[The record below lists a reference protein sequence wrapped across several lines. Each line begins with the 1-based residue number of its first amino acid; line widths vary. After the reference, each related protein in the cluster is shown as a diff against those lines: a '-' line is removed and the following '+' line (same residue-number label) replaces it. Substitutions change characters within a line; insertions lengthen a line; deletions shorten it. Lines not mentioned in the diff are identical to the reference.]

1 MNSSIDNTPGN
12 GADQS
17 ATNSGFSGT
26 GFAVSPGDSGLET
39 NLRPSLFDEF
49 IGQKQR
55 VENLKTYVKGAQQ
68 RKEALDHVLLYGP
81 PGLGKTTLANIIAAE
96 MGVNIKQTSGPILE
110 KKGDLSAIL
119 TDLEPGDVLFIDE
132 IHRLKTAL
140 EEILYKAMEDFQLD
154 VIIGQGVGA
163 RSVSI
168 DISRFTLIG
177 ATTRAGLL
185 SSPLRDRFGIMM
197 HLDFYDFPELVDV
210 LLRSAEILNIKIY
223 PKAAEAIARRSRGT
237 PRIANKLLKR
247 VRDFAQVEGE
257 GVIDPQITA
266 LSFQAL
272 EVDEMG
278 FDQTDR
284 KILLTIIDHFG
295 GGPVGLSTIS
305 TSIQEEK
312 DTLLDVYEPY
322 LIQQGYLKITPRGR
336 VATDKAYKHFNR
348 NIEGAQKKLF

>member
-1 MNSSIDNTPGN
+1 MK
-12 GADQS
+12 QS
-17 ATNSGFSGT
+17 ED
-26 GFAVSPGDSGLET
+26 AVFEQ
-39 NLRPSLFDEF
+39 NLRPSFFDDF
-49 IGQKQR
+49 IGQKQQ
-55 VENLKTYVKGAQQ
+55 VENLKTYVKGARQ
-68 RKEALDHVLLYGP
+68 RNEPLDHVLLYGP

-110 KKGDLSAIL
+110 KKGDLTAIL
-119 TDLEPGDVLFIDE
+119 TDLETYDVLFIDE

-163 RSVSI
+163 KNITI
-168 DISRFTLIG
+168 DINRFTLIG

-185 SSPLRDRFGIMM
+185 SSPLRDRFGIMI
-197 HLDFYDFPELVDV
+197 HLDFYTIDELVEV
-210 LLRSAEILNIKIY
+210 MIRSARILEVKIY

-237 PRIANKLLKR
+237 PRVANKLLKR

-257 GVIDPQITA
+257 GVIEPHITA
-266 LSFQAL
+266 KAFNAL
-272 EVDEMG
+272 EVDDEG

-284 KILLTIIDHFG
+284 KILVTIMEHFG
-295 GGPVGLSTIS
+295 GGPVGLSTLS

-322 LIQQGYLKITPRGR
+322 LIQQGFLKITPRGR
-336 VATDKAYKHFNR
+336 MATDKAYKHFRKELPGSNQR
-348 NIEGAQKKLF
+348 TLF

>member
-1 MNSSIDNTPGN
+1 MTSTMFEPDP
-12 GADQS
+12 AEQK
-17 ATNSGFSGT
+17 
-26 GFAVSPGDSGLET
+26 GDSPEELKFEK
-39 NLRPSLFDEF
+39 NLRPSFFDEF

-55 VENLKTYVKGAQQ
+55 VENLKTYVKGAKQ
-68 RKEALDHVLLYGP
+68 RKEALDHVLLHGP

-96 MGVNIKQTSGPILE
+96 IGVNIKQTSGPILE

-119 TDLEPGDVLFIDE
+119 TDLEPHDVLFIDE
-132 IHRLKTAL
+132 IHRLKTSL

-163 RSVSI
+163 KNISI
-168 DISRFTLIG
+168 DINRFTLIG

-185 SSPLRDRFGIMM
+185 SSPLRDRFGIMI
-197 HLDFYDFPELVDV
+197 HLDFYTAEELVEV
-210 LLRSAEILNIKIY
+210 LIRSAKILDIKIY
-223 PKAAEAIARRSRGT
+223 PKAAAVIARRSRGT

-257 GVIDPQITA
+257 GVIDPAITD
-266 LSFQAL
+266 LSFKAL
-272 EVDEMG
+272 EVDEEG

-295 GGPVGLSTIS
+295 GGPVGLSTLS

-322 LIQQGYLKITPRGR
+322 LIQQGFLKITPRGR
-336 VATDKAYKHFNR
+336 IATDKAYKHFK
-348 NIEGAQKKLF
+348 IELPSGQRSLF

>member
-1 MNSSIDNTPGN
+1 MNGERSDTGNMAEDNSEEVKFE
-12 GADQS
+12 Q
-17 ATNSGFSGT
+17 
-26 GFAVSPGDSGLET
+26 
-39 NLRPSLFDEF
+39 NLRPSFFDEF

-55 VENLKTYVKGAQQ
+55 VENLKTYVKGAKQ
-68 RKEALDHVLLYGP
+68 RSEALDHVLLHGP

-96 MGVNIKQTSGPILE
+96 IGVNIRQTSGPILE
-110 KKGDLSAIL
+110 RKGDLSAIL
-119 TDLEPGDVLFIDE
+119 TDLEKHDVLFIDE
-132 IHRLKTAL
+132 IHRLKTSL

-163 RSVSI
+163 KNISI
-168 DISRFTLIG
+168 NINHFTLIG

-185 SSPLRDRFGIMM
+185 SSPLRDRFGIMI
-197 HLDFYDFPELVDV
+197 HLDFYDVEELVQV
-210 LLRSAEILNIKIY
+210 LIRSAGILDIKIY
-223 PKAAEAIARRSRGT
+223 PKAAEVIARRSRGT

-257 GVIDPQITA
+257 GVIDPKITDLA
-266 LSFQAL
+266 FNAL
-272 EVDEMG
+272 EVDEEG

-295 GGPVGLSTIS
+295 GGPVGLSTLS

-322 LIQQGYLKITPRGR
+322 LIQQGFMKITPRGR
-336 VATDKAYKHFNR
+336 VATEKAYKHFKR
-348 NIEGAQKKLF
+348 NLPDGQRTLF

>member
-1 MNSSIDNTPGN
+1 MNGEESNTGVMPEDNSEEVKFE
-12 GADQS
+12 Q
-17 ATNSGFSGT
+17 
-26 GFAVSPGDSGLET
+26 
-39 NLRPSLFDEF
+39 NLRPSFFDEF

-55 VENLKTYVKGAQQ
+55 VENLKTYVKGAKQ
-68 RKEALDHVLLYGP
+68 RDEALDHVLLHGP

-96 MGVNIKQTSGPILE
+96 IGVNIRQTSGPILE
-110 KKGDLSAIL
+110 RKGDLSAIL
-119 TDLEPGDVLFIDE
+119 TDLEKHDVLFIDE
-132 IHRLKTAL
+132 IHRLKTSL

-163 RSVSI
+163 KNISI
-168 DISRFTLIG
+168 NINHFTLIG

-185 SSPLRDRFGIMM
+185 SSPLRDRFGIMI
-197 HLDFYDFPELVDV
+197 HLDFYTVEELVQV
-210 LLRSAEILNIKIY
+210 IIRSAGILDIKIY
-223 PKAAEAIARRSRGT
+223 PKAAQVIARRSRGT

-257 GVIDPQITA
+257 GVIDPKITDLA
-266 LSFQAL
+266 FSAL
-272 EVDEMG
+272 EVDEEG

-295 GGPVGLSTIS
+295 GGPVGLSTLS

-322 LIQQGYLKITPRGR
+322 LIQQGFMKITPRGR
-336 VATDKAYKHFNR
+336 VATDKAYKHFKR
-348 NIEGAQKKLF
+348 NLPDGQRTLF